1 MKIPFSVAIV
11 EQYSLTKINDY
22 RNCSVE
28 TLWSYSLT
36 DKTLTCIEV
45 QAANN

>member
-1 MKIPFSVAIV
+1 MKIPFSVATV
-11 EQYSLTKINDY
+11 EQYSLTKISDQ

-36 DKTLTCIEV
+36 DETLTCVEV
-45 QAANN
+45 QAADN